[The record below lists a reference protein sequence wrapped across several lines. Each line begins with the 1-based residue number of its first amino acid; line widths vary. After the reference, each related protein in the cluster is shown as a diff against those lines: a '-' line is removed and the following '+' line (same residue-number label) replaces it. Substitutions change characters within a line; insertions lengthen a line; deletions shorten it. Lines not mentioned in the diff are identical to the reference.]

1 MLLAYLPPTGCFLA
15 SLLTHVVQ
23 CSSAF
28 LHIGNMSRDARF
40 SKFVLTLCSVLCKI
54 STLAC
59 SFAACWPASPC
70 GEGGGRESLEVL
82 ASWPES
88 GTTFPLSGGAS
99 RPGGKGGTAADETE
113 RGMDKCDQQQV
124 CKCSTISSSLSLS

>member
-1 MLLAYLPPTGCFLA
+1 MNAACLSTSHWMLPCLIAHSCCPVLE
-15 SLLTHVVQ
+15 H
-23 CSSAF
+23 F

-99 RPGGKGGTAADETE
+99 RGKGGTAADETE